1 MDHDETERC
10 EHENGNVGR
19 VLVHPSL
26 FRSVP
31 AHAGEEPGDESL
43 WMSPAGEALR
53 RGHRQDAVVWYLG
66 DEELFN
72 GCITEIRL
80 AAPAMWLQ
88 TRIEGLPEAPDACFH
103 LADGSIVR
111 VPLGEGATVRWRAGA
126 WIARCAPKYS
136 TFPPGLSRPSQLTW
150 IMCRSS
156 ARCSRCRIS
165 IPCGLRAKR
174 SRRSQNRS
182 DRSHR
187 SQRRA
192 CGSRETGTDARA
204 PGFLPAPAQSRTA

>member
-111 VPLGEGATVRWRAGA
+111 VPLGEGATVRWPRGGVDRSLCSQVLDLP
-126 WIARCAPKYS
+126 ARSLQAEPAHVDHV
-136 TFPPGLSRPSQLTW
+136 PLERPVLSLPHLD
-150 IMCRSS
+150 
-156 ARCSRCRIS
+156 
-165 IPCGLRAKR
+165 PV
-174 SRRSQNRS
+174 RSQ
-182 DRSHR
+182 
-187 SQRRA
+187 SQKIA
-192 CGSRETGTDARA
+192 TK
-204 PGFLPAPAQSRTA
+204 PK